1 MELSKKTTILLS
13 PRLYS
18 LLKQLSESTNRSI
31 GELIRSACEK
41 QYGLHP
47 ESKAL
52 EAADRLATFQL
63 PVGTPASMKRESV
76 TPPEDLMP

>member
-18 LLKQLSESTNRSI
+18 LLKSLSESTNRSI
-31 GELIRSACEK
+31 GDLIRSACEK

-47 ESKAL
+47 EDEAL
-52 EAADRLATFQL
+52 EAADRLAAYHL

-76 TPPEDLMP
+76 ASPEELIP